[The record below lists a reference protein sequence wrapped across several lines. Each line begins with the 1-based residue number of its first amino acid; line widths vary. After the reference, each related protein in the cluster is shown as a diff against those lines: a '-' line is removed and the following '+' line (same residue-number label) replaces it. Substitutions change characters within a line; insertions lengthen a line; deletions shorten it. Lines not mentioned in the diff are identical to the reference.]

1 MPAYFI
7 QDAFVNSKGCSFI
20 VALAV
25 VAVGMGV
32 GYYKFRVQ
40 QEKALHD
47 SRIAQWHG
55 PLLAMLNHPVRI
67 LFRNQAFSVSGYL
80 CGEYTLG
87 VEPAGTSTST
97 FQRFVVSPDAVA
109 LSGARAYTPSNDA
122 RARKQRRRYQAQLD
136 AMNHGG
142 ATATHAVD
150 KVAWDPHCH

>member
-87 VEPAGTSTST
+87 VEPAGTTTST
-97 FQRFVVSPDAVA
+97 FKRFVVRTDDVH
-109 LSGARAYTPSNDA
+109 LSGTQAYAQCTPA
-122 RARKQRRRYQAQLD
+122 GPRTQRPRNQA
-136 AMNHGG
+136 
-142 ATATHAVD
+142 
-150 KVAWDPHCH
+150 PI